1 VLFSLLQQFPQNNI
15 NNNNN
20 NINERYG
27 SNLNNQYGSNNDPNS
42 QYGIN
47 NNGYLN
53 NFNVNDGYN
62 NQNPYDIEYER
73 RIRVETEK
81 LRQLM
86 LEIDKK
92 HTSECTLNVAAQ
104 WNFET
109 NVNEVSQLEAV
120 SVNYLQIRLSFHE
133 LFLIS
138 SVRYSKNFLL
148 TLIPYPSIMTLT

>member
-1 VLFSLLQQFPQNNI
+1 M
-15 NNNNN
+15 
-20 NINERYG
+20 NERYG
-27 SNLNNQYGSNNDPNS
+27 SNFNNQYDPNS
-42 QYGIN
+42 RYGTNNN

-81 LRQLM
+81 LRQLL

-92 HTSECTLNVAAQ
+92 HSSECTLNVATQ

-120 SVNYLQIRLSFHE
+120 SENYLQIRFSKSGPRALK
-133 LFLIS
+133 LFKKFS
-138 SVRYSKNFLL
+138 SDLNSLL
-148 TLIPYPSIMTLT
+148 KHYDIDLKIEHLAA

>member
-1 VLFSLLQQFPQNNI
+1 MLFSLLQQFPQSNI
-15 NNNNN
+15 NSNNNNN
-20 NINERYG
+20 NPNERYG
-27 SNLNNQYGSNNDPNS
+27 SNLNNQYGNNYDPNNR
-42 QYGIN
+42 YGTNN

-81 LRQLM
+81 LRQLL

-92 HTSECTLNVAAQ
+92 HSSECTLNVAAQ

-120 SVNYLQIRLSFHE
+120 SENYLL
-133 LFLIS
+133 
-138 SVRYSKNFLL
+138 
-148 TLIPYPSIMTLT
+148 